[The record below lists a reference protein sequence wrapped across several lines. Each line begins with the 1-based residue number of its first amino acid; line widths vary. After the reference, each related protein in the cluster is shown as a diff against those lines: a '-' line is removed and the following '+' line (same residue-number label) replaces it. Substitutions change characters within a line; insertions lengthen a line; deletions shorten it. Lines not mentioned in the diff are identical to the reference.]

1 MLNIRL
7 FSKES
12 LDRKSIWLLLFFLYV
27 CMGWTWID
35 RFGLGDIALDDIA
48 VYQTCTNEE
57 RLCSFENSDLCG
69 YTSATTT
76 QYNWIRTTGDDPF
89 LRPAKPAID
98 HTDGTSNGGYMMVDI
113 ISSTGSTDQR
123 ARLSSAVVSPNG
135 EQCIEYWYY
144 IDSSILSTSSK
155 LNVFVKSERTNSTSN
170 GYLLSSVNA
179 FSVGSLF
186 LLNDIK
192 MIVYFSNDTINF
204 RPDNGEL
211 LNYRFH
217 MVLH

>member
-1 MLNIRL
+1 
-7 FSKES
+7 
-12 LDRKSIWLLLFFLYV
+12 
-27 CMGWTWID
+27 
-35 RFGLGDIALDDIA
+35 
-48 VYQTCTNEE
+48 
-57 RLCSFENSDLCG
+57 
-69 YTSATTT
+69 
-76 QYNWIRTTGDDPF
+76 
-89 LRPAKPAID
+89 
-98 HTDGTSNGGYMMVDI
+98 MVDI

-155 LNVFVKSERTNSTSN
+155 LNVFVKPERTNSTSN